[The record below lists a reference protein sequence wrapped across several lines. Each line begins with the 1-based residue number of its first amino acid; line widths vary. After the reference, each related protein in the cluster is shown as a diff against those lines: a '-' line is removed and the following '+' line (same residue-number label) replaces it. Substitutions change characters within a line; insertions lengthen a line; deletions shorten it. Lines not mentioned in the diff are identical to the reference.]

1 MKFYTKGNNEGI
13 YKKASNLGHLGL
25 KFASS
30 PITHTIVNA
39 LAGPNSG
46 VAKVSGFLQKIK

>member
-13 YKKASNLGHLGL
+13 FEKASNIGHLGL

-30 PITHTIVNA
+30 PITHTVVNA
-39 LAGPNSG
+39 LAGPNSV
-46 VAKVSGFLQKIK
+46 VAKASGFLQKIK